1 MQNVIILYMP
11 GHAGNFVARLFSLTD
26 DTMPLLSQ
34 HYLQHCIESG
44 GIPSDFNRLNRYKF
58 SHVPEEFDNWQQ
70 FHNSCADFNDWPH
83 YNLLNIFSK
92 EKFSRIVFPL
102 HPHEFIANFSNSDSE
117 FYYVDLDL
125 DRWGSWVDTQQEK
138 LNFYYRDNEHQ
149 QFQDLKKNYNMQSI
163 SLDRLLESQR
173 SFLAE
178 YARVCELMGVVP
190 LPHQALALRKDWMS
204 VRVNQSGQDKIYTV
218 SRPHFDDFAYDL
230 FVDLVKSYPKDRE
243 AYYLWSNP
251 PQTLNAFLT
260 HAPFSSST
268 IFIGTKDSL
277 EGWGEETFNWWHN
290 RQLDLEKI
298 ISAMVKKHPD
308 KKFVLFSGMENLDIT
323 LSEPNLYII
332 PWGGELVNQRS
343 SYIELKPVMEKNF
356 QSKKTFI
363 CLNRNSRDH
372 RIVALSY
379 LFGSGIAESG
389 MVSYLDDP
397 DQDKSMP
404 FLDRISWEFGP
415 EHDEIRTK
423 ILQGSEL
430 IKSSD
435 NFVNDTFDIYHVYGN
450 KATDNIGN
458 FENRLRSLYQDS
470 FVEIVSESSFAP
482 TSFIV
487 TEKTAHTFY
496 GCNFPI
502 ILGGVGIIAHL
513 RELGLDMFDD
523 VIDHSYDTIANPFDR
538 IVSAI
543 ESNRR
548 ILTDPDYAKKSW
560 KDCESRFENNVQA
573 IKNIYAYYEH
583 RARHKLSAILN
594 QIG

>member
-1 MQNVIILYMP
+1 
-11 GHAGNFVARLFSLTD
+11 
-26 DTMPLLSQ
+26 
-34 HYLQHCIESG
+34 
-44 GIPSDFNRLNRYKF
+44 
-58 SHVPEEFDNWQQ
+58 
-70 FHNSCADFNDWPH
+70 
-83 YNLLNIFSK
+83 
-92 EKFSRIVFPL
+92 
-102 HPHEFIANFSNSDSE
+102 
-117 FYYVDLDL
+117 
-125 DRWGSWVDTQQEK
+125 
-138 LNFYYRDNEHQ
+138 
-149 QFQDLKKNYNMQSI
+149 
-163 SLDRLLESQR
+163 
-173 SFLAE
+173 
-178 YARVCELMGVVP
+178 
-190 LPHQALALRKDWMS
+190 
-204 VRVNQSGQDKIYTV
+204 
-218 SRPHFDDFAYDL
+218 
-230 FVDLVKSYPKDRE
+230 
-243 AYYLWSNP
+243 
-251 PQTLNAFLT
+251 
-260 HAPFSSST
+260 
-268 IFIGTKDSL
+268 
-277 EGWGEETFNWWHN
+277 
-290 RQLDLEKI
+290 
-298 ISAMVKKHPD
+298 MVKKHPD
-308 KKFVLFSGMENLDIT
+308 KKFVLFAGMENLDIT